1 MEIAGLQNISSFT
14 LLKSPISV
22 EQLIGSA
29 KKRGYKAIALTDINF
44 TYGLIDFY
52 KIAKSEGIKPLLGMQ
67 LRING
72 LINENQNFDLIVIA
86 KNNVGYQNIMR
97 LSSAVNLITENGKK
111 EIDVTLNKLQKYLGN
126 LHIITTANQH
136 SELRD
141 LFYHNFDLM
150 PDYIRKLA
158 KILPQSSNLY
168 LGVFADKSESNYI
181 NSVKSLSEQFNLKLV
196 AVEDV
201 QYIDPHDVFLQE
213 VLQSIDDNQSI
224 RDGYELTLKHV
235 GNHYLKTKDKLCES
249 YNSLGILEALRNTKQ
264 VFDDSN
270 VEIKFIMP
278 QLPKFIQHKF
288 DTSYEF
294 LHHLAM
300 TGLQAKFNKHDIP
313 AKYLNRLK
321 YELKIIDE
329 MGFNDYFLIVW
340 DVINYCHS
348 IGILTGPGRGSAAG
362 SLVAYCLNITRVDPL
377 RYDLLFERF
386 LNPAR
391 HQMPDI
397 DLDIPDNRRNEVVL
411 YMFHKYGMDHVA
423 QILSFSTFAAKQ
435 VLHDVGNA
443 FSFNKITIN
452 SWQKAI
458 PKSKSKITLSDA
470 YKLSK
475 DFRMLVN
482 ATESN
487 KLFFEVAKKIEGL
500 PRHYSIHAAGLVIS
514 DMSIAKTVG
523 LQNGSLG
530 IPVTQQTKKYV
541 EALGLLKIDFLG
553 LCNLTILDNAF
564 NEVKMSGIKLDM
576 DKIPLDDPATI
587 KLFQKGKTDDIF
599 QFESQGIRN
608 ALKKMQPNSFDDIV
622 AMNALYRPGPIK
634 NIDSYIRRKNKEEK
648 VVYPDPILINLLKPT
663 YGIIIYQ
670 EQVMKTAQI
679 YAGFSLGEA
688 DLLRRA
694 ISSKDSMEMKKIGV
708 DFVNRAVQQGHS
720 ASAASSIFEYILKFS
735 NYGFNKSH
743 SVAYSKMSYLLA
755 YLKVHYPKQFY
766 VALLNS
772 NIYDKQKVTKYIMD
786 LKMDNIK
793 ITLPDI
799 NYSKRNFYI
808 SDKGE
813 IVTGLDSII
822 GLRMDFVEQIMNL
835 QRPIK
840 SLTDFLWKID
850 TKYLSPD
857 MIGNLIKSGAF
868 DKLHKNRSALLASYE
883 DLLICI
889 KMSGGNNVLFQALE
903 PKELDIKM
911 PSNAQKEEWET
922 SVLGFS
928 PQIDP
933 ILAAQIYAKK
943 YGFKPFSDF
952 TFYDEGVSVGKMMDI
967 KVITTKNNKKMA
979 FAKFNDLHETVDFVI
994 FPAVYES
1001 IKSILSVGKVYL
1013 LKIETQTDK
1022 FNANKFKFIL
1032 LSVKQ
1037 IDLK

>member
-1 MEIAGLQNISSFT
+1 
-14 LLKSPISV
+14 
-22 EQLIGSA
+22 
-29 KKRGYKAIALTDINF
+29 
-44 TYGLIDFY
+44 
-52 KIAKSEGIKPLLGMQ
+52 
-67 LRING
+67 
-72 LINENQNFDLIVIA
+72 
-86 KNNVGYQNIMR
+86 
-97 LSSAVNLITENGKK
+97 
-111 EIDVTLNKLQKYLGN
+111 
-126 LHIITTANQH
+126 
-136 SELRD
+136 
-141 LFYHNFDLM
+141 
-150 PDYIRKLA
+150 
-158 KILPQSSNLY
+158 
-168 LGVFADKSESNYI
+168 
-181 NSVKSLSEQFNLKLV
+181 
-196 AVEDV
+196 
-201 QYIDPHDVFLQE
+201 
-213 VLQSIDDNQSI
+213 
-224 RDGYELTLKHV
+224 
-235 GNHYLKTKDKLCES
+235 
-249 YNSLGILEALRNTKQ
+249 
-264 VFDDSN
+264 
-270 VEIKFIMP
+270 
-278 QLPKFIQHKF
+278 
-288 DTSYEF
+288 
-294 LHHLAM
+294 
-300 TGLQAKFNKHDIP
+300 
-313 AKYLNRLK
+313 
-321 YELKIIDE
+321 
-329 MGFNDYFLIVW
+329 
-340 DVINYCHS
+340 
-348 IGILTGPGRGSAAG
+348 
-362 SLVAYCLNITRVDPL
+362 
-377 RYDLLFERF
+377 
-386 LNPAR
+386 
-391 HQMPDI
+391 
-397 DLDIPDNRRNEVVL
+397 
-411 YMFHKYGMDHVA
+411 
-423 QILSFSTFAAKQ
+423 
-435 VLHDVGNA
+435 
-443 FSFNKITIN
+443 
-452 SWQKAI
+452 
-458 PKSKSKITLSDA
+458 
-470 YKLSK
+470 
-475 DFRMLVN
+475 
-482 ATESN
+482 
-487 KLFFEVAKKIEGL
+487 
-500 PRHYSIHAAGLVIS
+500 
-514 DMSIAKTVG
+514 
-523 LQNGSLG
+523 
-530 IPVTQQTKKYV
+530 
-541 EALGLLKIDFLG
+541 
-553 LCNLTILDNAF
+553 
-564 NEVKMSGIKLDM
+564 
-576 DKIPLDDPATI
+576 
-587 KLFQKGKTDDIF
+587 
-599 QFESQGIRN
+599 
-608 ALKKMQPNSFDDIV
+608 
-622 AMNALYRPGPIK
+622 
-634 NIDSYIRRKNKEEK
+634 
-648 VVYPDPILINLLKPT
+648 
-663 YGIIIYQ
+663 
-670 EQVMKTAQI
+670 MKTAQI

-694 ISSKDSMEMKKIGV
+694 ISSKDSIEMKKIGV
-708 DFVNRAVQQGHS
+708 DFVNRAVKQGHS

-868 DKLHKNRSALLASYE
+868 DKLHKNRSALLASYK

-1013 LKIETQTDK
+1013 LQIETQTDK